1 MDIIASV
8 EINGS
13 TSLDLESL
21 SISVI
26 KPFVNF
32 SDLITEG
39 TAITINQSISTNKIS
54 TERSVTLGPENG
66 SHCIF

>member
-1 MDIIASV
+1 MDISFSR
-8 EINGS
+8 NKWLH

-39 TAITINQSISTNKIS
+39 KAITIN
-54 TERSVTLGPENG
+54 
-66 SHCIF
+66 